1 MVDRINLYVVY
12 CSMKKGRMY
21 MTELGIAL
29 RKIRLDHR
37 ELLKEMAEKL
47 NVSSAFLS
55 AVETGKK
62 KAPAGLVDLVC
73 NVYGL
78 DAASAKSLKS
88 AEEMSATVVKI
99 NLAGATAAQHNA
111 AVSFAKALD
120 GLTDE
125 DVARIMKIFE
135 KRKRK

>member
-1 MVDRINLYVVY
+1 
-12 CSMKKGRMY
+12 

-29 RKIRLDHR
+29 RKIRLDHH

-47 NVSSAFLS
+47 KVSSAFLS

-62 KAPAGLVDLVC
+62 KAPAGFVDLVC

-78 DAASAKSLKS
+78 DSASAQNLKC
-88 AEEMSATVVKI
+88 AEELSTTVVKI
-99 NLAGATAAQHNA
+99 NLAGATVAQHNA

-120 GLTDE
+120 DLTDE